1 MGHGME
7 TRFKVETSWFQQ
19 ESFHSKVQKFI
30 VMNKLFV
37 YILNIIFIVDVDD
50 NNNRFYVLIKINGNV
65 RIYLNCKPVH
75 VTQMGSG
82 GYQLQWRII
91 YESQKKVFIL

>member
-1 MGHGME
+1 
-7 TRFKVETSWFQQ
+7 
-19 ESFHSKVQKFI
+19 
-30 VMNKLFV
+30 MNKLFV

-82 GYQLQWRII
+82 GYQLQ
-91 YESQKKVFIL
+91 